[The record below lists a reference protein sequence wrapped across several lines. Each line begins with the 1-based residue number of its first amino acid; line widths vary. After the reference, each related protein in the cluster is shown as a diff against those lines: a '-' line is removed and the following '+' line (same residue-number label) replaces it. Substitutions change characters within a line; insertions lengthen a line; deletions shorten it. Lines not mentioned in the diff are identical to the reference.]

1 MSSCRWKRCTAS
13 FSDIPP
19 AGRAGVRWLVPRR
32 GAVPLRLL
40 LAARRGQNL
49 LFPARPRN
57 QSGILPSRYPEN
69 HRKCGQVGRSR
80 QLADHPRLLLH
91 RRHHRIPGG
100 QGPAHRPILSCSY
113 IRSRV
118 FSGGGCYAENKGCQY
133 RRRSKAI
140 GYNTDGSRLYVIK
153 TDGTDSQL
161 LASYIS

>member
-13 FSDIPP
+13 FFDIPRP
-19 AGRAGVRWLVPRR
+19 DELVFAGWFR
-32 GAVPLRLL
+32 GGELFRSGCCWR
-40 LAARRGQNL
+40 RRGQNL

-118 FSGGGCYAENKGCQY
+118 FSGGGCYMRKIKVVNTGGAPRRLDTTPTAAGCMS
-133 RRRSKAI
+133 SKPTEPI
-140 GYNTDGSRLYVIK
+140 
-153 TDGTDSQL
+153 
-161 LASYIS
+161 ASS